1 MHSQLIFL
9 DLYSYLMKEN
19 INLPLYYGASVEIFR
34 RAEVLRHH
42 LTETEKLLWSK
53 SNNKQIQGFRFGK
66 QHPINKFIVDF
77 YCHKAKL
84 VIELDGE
91 VHEQKEVAE
100 HDKGREY
107 ILKNFGLEIL
117 RFTNKEVLN
126 DTENVISKIQFKLN
140 SCISSKPL

>member
-1 MHSQLIFL
+1 
-9 DLYSYLMKEN
+9 MKEN
-19 INLPLYYGASVEIFR
+19 INLPLYYGASIEIFM

-42 LTETEKLLWSK
+42 LTEAEKLLWTRLK
-53 SNNKQIQGFRFGK
+53 YNQISGFKFRR

-100 HDKGREY
+100 RDEGREY
-107 ILKNFGLEIL
+107 ILKGFGLEVL
-117 RFTNKEVLN
+117 RFTNKEILI
-126 DTENVISKIQFKLN
+126 DLENVLSQIHLKISTCL
-140 SCISSKPL
+140 SSKPL